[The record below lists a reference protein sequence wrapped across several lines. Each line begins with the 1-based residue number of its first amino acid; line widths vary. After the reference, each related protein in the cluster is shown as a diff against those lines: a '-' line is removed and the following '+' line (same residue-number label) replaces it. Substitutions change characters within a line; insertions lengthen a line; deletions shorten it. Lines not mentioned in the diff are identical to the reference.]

1 MLIRYIV
8 KQLSGYVSCQK
19 WLSPCQDARASTH
32 FLYVP
37 DHFSKWPQRLFSL
50 KEQLATPLWQRLVT
64 LVQALNLKTGRR
76 GGKEQTP
83 LPRFK
88 NWKQHSSLYQ
98 LLTYDSIDAISSLT
112 SSKAAPTKAS
122 VPGLPFYCFMSQHPI
137 ACQERDTTQNGQVLQ
152 SLEHVELSPVDIH
165 ESQHCCEKK
174 QPTVQ
179 TILQRQTISYS
190 QNNCYVVLPG
200 LSTWFLTHLWI
211 SKMTDLKTIHYC
223 QGKKTSG
230 SSYCRKMTGSMQPI
244 LLWHNYGAITDIE
257 GF

>member
-1 MLIRYIV
+1 MPRCTCFH
-8 KQLSGYVSCQK
+8 S
-19 WLSPCQDARASTH
+19 
-32 FLYVP
+32 
-37 DHFSKWPQRLFSL
+37 FSL
-50 KEQLATPLWQRLVT
+50 CAWPLQQVATGAILSEGAVSYTSVT
-64 LVQALNLKTGRR
+64 VPHQPSSGALSENRHER
-76 GGKEQTP
+76 GKEQTP

-112 SSKAAPTKAS
+112 SSKAAPTEAS

-200 LSTWFLTHLWI
+200 LSTWFLTHFWI

-223 QGKKTSG
+223 QGKTTSG
-230 SSYCRKMTGSMQPI
+230 SSYCRRMMDNMQPI